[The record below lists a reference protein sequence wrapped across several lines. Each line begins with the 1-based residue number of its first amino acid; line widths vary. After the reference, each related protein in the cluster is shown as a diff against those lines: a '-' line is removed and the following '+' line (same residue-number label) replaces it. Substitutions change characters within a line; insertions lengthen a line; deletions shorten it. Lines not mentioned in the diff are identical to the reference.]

1 MKATL
6 FLRVINVVITIHGNY
21 LSYGIYVSHGF
32 YVSQAIHACNASYD
46 SWVQYTLHAYCIGKN
61 VQFVLYGTGLYRTL

>member
-6 FLRVINVVITIHGNY
+6 FLKVINVVITSHGNY

-32 YVSQAIHACNASYD
+32 YVSQAIHAYNASYD
-46 SWVQYTLHAYCIGKN
+46 S
-61 VQFVLYGTGLYRTL
+61 